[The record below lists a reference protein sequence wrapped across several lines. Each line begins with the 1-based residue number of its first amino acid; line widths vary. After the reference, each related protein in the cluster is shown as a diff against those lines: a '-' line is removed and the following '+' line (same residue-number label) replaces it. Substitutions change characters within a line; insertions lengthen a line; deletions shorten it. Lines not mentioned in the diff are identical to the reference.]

1 MDTENLPGTGH
12 PVTKSSPAGATV
24 PAMGTIDDRRWVG
37 NHGTDVSAYKEVQ
50 AAVTRLVRK
59 QWGGWSA
66 SDRED
71 LEQLVMVK
79 YFGAFGRERLP
90 NGRDGEPGIPISWL
104 MKVVKTSGIDFHRQK
119 EARPADPVD
128 FQDPDSYVLERLQR
142 AANPRPNLSAEVA
155 QQVDLQRGLEALGDA
170 NPLDVKL
177 IVWRYVEDRS
187 LDDIGQMLGKTPDA
201 TRKATQRAVKRFRE
215 LIAAT
220 SSSLSTS

>member
-1 MDTENLPGTGH
+1 
-12 PVTKSSPAGATV
+12 
-24 PAMGTIDDRRWVG
+24 MGTIDDRRWVG

-90 NGRDGEPGIPISWL
+90 DGPDGEPGIPIGWL
-104 MKVVKTSGIDFHRQK
+104 MKVVKTSGIDFHRQH

-128 FQDPDSYVLERLQR
+128 FQYPDALVLERLHA
-142 AANPRPNLSAEVA
+142 AANPRPNLSVQVA
-155 QQVDLQRGLEALGDA
+155 QDVDFQRALEALGDA

-187 LDDIGQMLGKTPDA
+187 LDDIGQTLGKSPDA
-201 TRKATQRAVKRFRE
+201 TKKAIQRAVKRFRD

-220 SSSLSTS
+220 SSSISS